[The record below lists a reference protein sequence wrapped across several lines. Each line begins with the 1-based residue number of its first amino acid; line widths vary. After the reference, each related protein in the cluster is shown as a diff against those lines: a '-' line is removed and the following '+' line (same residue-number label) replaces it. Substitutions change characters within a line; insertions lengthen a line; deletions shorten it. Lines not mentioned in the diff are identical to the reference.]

1 MDKKSIERSAM
12 ALKKAKELVQ
22 KFTGLSADEVEDLNE
37 SMKAISTRSSMERL
51 NRLAAAAGMFGL
63 TDKEEILEFV
73 EAADQVNIALSQ
85 S

>member
-1 MDKKSIERSAM
+1 MEKKSIEQSAR
-12 ALKKAKELVQ
+12 ALKKAKELVR
-22 KFTGLSADEVEDLNE
+22 KFTSLSAEDVDDLNE
-37 SMKAISTRSSMERL
+37 RMKAISTRSSMEQL

-73 EAADQVNIALSQ
+73 EAADKVHVALSQ

>member
-1 MDKKSIERSAM
+1 MNKKSIEQSVI

-22 KFTGLSADEVEDLNE
+22 KFTGLSAEDVDDLNE
-37 SMKAISTRSSMERL
+37 RMKAIGTRSTMEQL

-73 EAADQVNIALSQ
+73 EAADKVNVALSQ
-85 S
+85 F